1 MINIHL
7 QRAQLQSI
15 ADDNDICCKFL
26 LQIATPKLFVVN
38 YSTIWAPYK
47 RKDVICRMFLL

>member
-26 LQIATPKLFVVN
+26 LQIATLKLFVVN
-38 YSTIWAPYK
+38 YSTIWAPYE